1 MTGGTPAGT
10 TYGRAGRRLVRPRP
24 RAGRLS
30 GVGPCS
36 SSVRW
41 DRSALA
47 SVCGRWEGAGDPSP
61 EVGRCLLLGMPAGGE
76 AEVLS
81 VTVGLI
87 RVTPLPAQHVTA
99 RCQSRRGRLSVG
111 MDLGAQGAGLVVDG
125 AVHALVAH
133 PAAAACP
140 GARAAGAAWSAGWTR
155 QPPPSRSR
163 RAPCRDV
170 DQLAVVEPLVAGS
183 RSGEGGTAVVH
194 PHDRACPPTT
204 GSAVRMV
211 GCRRPTL
218 CDDGAGGGT

>member
-1 MTGGTPAGT
+1 MTGGTPART

-47 SVCGRWEGAGDPSP
+47 SACGRWEGAGDPSP

-111 MDLGAQGAGLVVDG
+111 MDLGAGGGPGRRWRGARTRGPPG
-125 AVHALVAH
+125 GS
-133 PAAAACP
+133 AACP

>member
-87 RVTPLPAQHVTA
+87 RVMPL
-99 RCQSRRGRLSVG
+99 RSEERRVG
-111 MDLGAQGAGLVVDG
+111 KE
-125 AVHALVAH
+125 
-133 PAAAACP
+133 C
-140 GARAAGAAWSAGWTR
+140 
-155 QPPPSRSR
+155 RSR
-163 RAPCRDV
+163 WSPY
-170 DQLAVVEPLVAGS
+170 
-183 RSGEGGTAVVH
+183 H
-194 PHDRACPPTT
+194 
-204 GSAVRMV
+204 
-211 GCRRPTL
+211 
-218 CDDGAGGGT
+218 